1 MYHYKKL
8 NSMPYAQCS
17 VRVYDD
23 GDMDLISYVTPVIL
37 IRNGWL
43 ECTGT
48 YSRTTIRH
56 IGNFMREYN
65 LGDYYLAK
73 SLYLSGKKMNIH
85 TGEIKG
91 VLEP

>member
-1 MYHYKKL
+1 MYSYKKL
-8 NSMPYAQCS
+8 NSIPYGNVR

-37 IRNGWL
+37 IRDGWL

-56 IGNFMREYN
+56 IGKFMREYGY
-65 LGDYYLAK
+65 GDYYTAK
-73 SLYLSGKKMNIH
+73 SLYVNGLKMNIR
-85 TGEIKG
+85 TGEVKG